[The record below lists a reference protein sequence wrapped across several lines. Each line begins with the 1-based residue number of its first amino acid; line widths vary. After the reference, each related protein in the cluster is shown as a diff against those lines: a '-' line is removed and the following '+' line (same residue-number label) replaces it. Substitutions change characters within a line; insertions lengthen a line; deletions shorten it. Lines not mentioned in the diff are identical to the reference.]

1 MTTFPEPRQLA
12 QNTPKIYIVQRPHSI
27 LLLGKKVVVFFQSCH
42 KMLASLTV
50 ATAAQCMHSDRGVH
64 HFQDFE
70 VQSRCVAFFLYGK
83 SESQTSLALLAKQI
97 WRH

>member
-1 MTTFPEPRQLA
+1 MSFWHCLA
-12 QNTPKIYIVQRPHSI
+12 DVS
-27 LLLGKKVVVFFQSCH
+27 VSFVVFFQSCH

-50 ATAAQCMHSDRGVH
+50 ATAAQCMHSDRGVY

-70 VQSRCVAFFLYGK
+70 GRCVAFFLYGK